1 MGSVTLNMRGSFR
14 VQGWAWKYGGMS
26 ELFEQNCWKSINLG
40 IFLKLLFC
48 RWGVILVLAVQHLT
62 KKNTHIGLY
71 DSVEKPLKIFQS
83 AAILEVNDCQTYMYR
98 T

>member
-1 MGSVTLNMRGSFR
+1 
-14 VQGWAWKYGGMS
+14 MS

-48 RWGVILVLAVQHLT
+48 RWGVILVLAVQLLT
-62 KKNTHIGLY
+62 TKNTHIGLY
-71 DSVEKPLKIFQS
+71 NSVEKPLKIFQS